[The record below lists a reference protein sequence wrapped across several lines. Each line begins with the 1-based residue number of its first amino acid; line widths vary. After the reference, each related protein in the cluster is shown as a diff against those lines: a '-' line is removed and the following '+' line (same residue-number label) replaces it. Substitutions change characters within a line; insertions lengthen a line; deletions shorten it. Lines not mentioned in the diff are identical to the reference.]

1 MHAHVHGP
9 ASTSKLLRVAL
20 LLTLGYIVVTIVAG
34 LKAHSLALLSEA
46 GHNVSDFLAL
56 LLSWVAVYLG
66 SRPPSS
72 TKTYGYHRAGVLA
85 AFVNAVS
92 LVIIA
97 IYIFVEAAHR
107 LVNPV
112 AVHARIMMIVA
123 AAGVVMNGVITVM
136 LRGSSHDVN
145 VRSAF
150 IHMLGDTL
158 STASVIIGGWAI
170 LWTGRTWIDPAL
182 SFAIAALILWSSFG
196 IIRETLNI
204 LLEGTPKGVSMERL
218 AQAMKQV
225 EGVRDVHDLHVWS
238 IGSEMHALSCH
249 IAIAD
254 IPPSASEVILRDIR
268 ECLATGF
275 RIHHTTIQ
283 FEHEKCDIAH
293 GCVMPVSME
302 EAHHQHHEH

>member
-1 MHAHVHGP
+1 MHAHVHGT
-9 ASTSKLLRVAL
+9 ASTSKLLRIAL
-20 LLTLGYIVVTIVAG
+20 LLTLAYIVVTIVAG

-56 LLSWVAVYLG
+56 LLSWVAVYLAT
-66 SRPPSS
+66 RPPSS

-85 AFVNAVS
+85 AFVNAVT
-92 LVIIA
+92 LVIVA
-97 IYIFVEAAHR
+97 IYIFIEAAHR
-107 LVNPV
+107 LMNPIV
-112 AVHARIMMIVA
+112 VQAPMMMIVA
-123 AAGVVMNGVITVM
+123 AAGVLMNGAIAIM

-158 STASVIIGGWAI
+158 STASVIIGGWVI
-170 LWTGRTWIDPAL
+170 LWTGRNWIDPAL
-182 SFAIAALILWSSFG
+182 SFAIGALILWSSFG

-218 AQAMKQV
+218 AQAMKEV
-225 EGVRDVHDLHVWS
+225 DGVRDVHDLHVWS

-254 IPPSASEVILRDIR
+254 IPPSESEIILREVKERLAEGFHIR
-268 ECLATGF
+268 
-275 RIHHTTIQ
+275 HTTIQ

-302 EAHHQHHEH
+302 EAHHHGHER

>member
-1 MHAHVHGP
+1 MHAHAHGQ
-9 ASTSKLLRVAL
+9 ARTSKLLRVAL

-56 LLSWVAVYLG
+56 LLSWVAVYLAA
-66 SRPPSS
+66 RPPSS

-85 AFVNAVS
+85 AFVNAIT
-92 LVIIA
+92 LVIVA
-97 IYIFVEAAHR
+97 IYIFIEAAR
-107 LVNPV
+107 RIVSPV
-112 AVHARIMMIVA
+112 PVHVGTMMAVA
-123 AAGVVMNGVITVM
+123 AAGVVMNGAIAIV
-136 LRGSSHDVN
+136 LHGSSHDVN

-158 STASVIIGGWAI
+158 STASVIIGGWVI
-170 LWTGRTWIDPAL
+170 LWTGRNWIDPAL
-182 SFAIAALILWSSFG
+182 SFGIGALILWSSFG

-218 AQAMKQV
+218 SEAMKQV
-225 EGVRDVHDLHVWS
+225 HGVHDVHDLHVWS

-254 IPPSASEVILRDIR
+254 IPLSASEAILREVK
-268 ECLATGF
+268 ECLANRF

-283 FEHEKCDIAH
+283 FEHENCEIAH
-293 GCVMPVSME
+293 GCIMPVRME
-302 EAHHQHHEH
+302 EAHPHEH